1 MVKRTIIPRTKTV
14 ELATKSWNTMPI
26 SQKRE
31 LLKNMGHNQSFAKTK
46 SMTELV
52 NRGGGMVARDFHG
65 LVKLYLQK
73 NPNVRN
79 VRFK

>member
-1 MVKRTIIPRTKTV
+1 MVTIIPRTKTV
-14 ELATKSWNTMPI
+14 ELATKSWNTIPI

-31 LLKNMGHNQSFAKTK
+31 LLKNLGHNQSFAKART
-46 SMTELV
+46 MNELV
-52 NRGGGMVARDFHG
+52 NRSGGMVARDFHG

-73 NPNVRN
+73 NPNVRT